1 MFEKLEDIRR
11 KYDEVRARLADPEFV
26 QDHRAVRE
34 AQKTLTEFEP
44 IIAKIEEHRAGRR
57 RSSRAPASSSES
69 LSPGD
74 ELYQMAAAERASL
87 TERLSAIE
95 QELKVL
101 LLPRDP
107 NDSRNVF
114 LEIRAGTGGDE
125 AALFAARA
133 LPDVPALRRAA
144 PLEGRDRGPRRHR
157 HRRHQDR
164 SPP

>member
-1 MFEKLEDIRR
+1 MFEKLKDIRR

-26 QDHRAVRE
+26 QDHRAVRD
-34 AQKTLTEFEP
+34 AQKTLTELEP
-44 IIAKIEEHRAGRR
+44 IVAKLDEQRQVQKELDGARELV
-57 RSSRAPASSSES
+57 ES

-74 ELYQMAAAERASL
+74 ELYQMAAAERTSL
-87 TERLSAIE
+87 NERLTALE

-133 LPDVPALRRAA
+133 LPHVPALRRAQA
-144 PLEGRDRGPRRHR
+144 LEGRDRRPRRHR
-157 HRRHQDR
+157 ASAASRRSR
-164 SPP
+164 P